1 MEPASLVL
9 FAVALAL
16 AAALPG
22 PAVVALVARTL
33 ARGRTGT
40 TAFISGIVLG
50 DVIWLATAVLG
61 LAALAATLG
70 PLFTLVR
77 LAGAAYLLFLA
88 WRLWTARGESAIFL
102 LPAEAAQQDAPD
114 RKAARKTV
122 SGFLGGLALTLGNP
136 KTIAFYLAL
145 LPTLLDMNRISLPGF
160 LELSAIIALVLLMVL
175 SSYVYLADKAR
186 RFIATPR
193 AIRLLNRLCGTAM
206 AGAAV
211 SVATR

>member
-9 FAVALAL
+9 FAAVLAL
-16 AAALPG
+16 AAASPG

-33 ARGRTGT
+33 ARGRAGS
-40 TAFISGIVLG
+40 TAFIFGIVLG
-50 DVIWLATAVLG
+50 DIIWLAGAVLG

-70 PLFTLVR
+70 PFFILVR

-88 WRLWTARGESAIFL
+88 WRLWQARPDVQPETGQ
-102 LPAEAAQQDAPD
+102 PHAAQPPAG
-114 RKAARKTV
+114 
-122 SGFLGGLALTLGNP
+122 SGTGQFLGGLALTLGNP

-145 LPTLLDMNRISLPGF
+145 LPTLLDVGHVSLPGF
-160 LELSAIIALVLLMVL
+160 LEMSAIIAIVLLAVL
-175 SSYVYLADKAR
+175 SAYVRLADKAR
-186 RFIATPR
+186 HFIATPR
-193 AIRLLNRLCGTAM
+193 AMRILNRLCGTAM

>member
-9 FAVALAL
+9 FAAVLAL
-16 AAALPG
+16 AAASPG

-33 ARGRTGT
+33 ARGRTGS
-40 TAFISGIVLG
+40 TAFIFGIVLG
-50 DVIWLATAVLG
+50 DIIWLAGAVLG

-70 PLFTLVR
+70 PLFSLVR

-88 WRLWTARGESAIFL
+88 WRLWQANPDAR
-102 LPAEAAQQDAPD
+102 PEAAQLPVGTEPGQ
-114 RKAARKTV
+114 
-122 SGFLGGLALTLGNP
+122 FLGGLALTLGNP

-145 LPTLLDMNRISLPGF
+145 LPTLLDVGHISLPGF
-160 LELSAIIALVLLMVL
+160 LEMSAIIAIVLLAVL
-175 SSYVYLADKAR
+175 SAYVRLADKAR
-186 RFIATPR
+186 HFIATPR
-193 AIRLLNRLCGTAM
+193 AMRIFNRLCGTAM